1 MSNLNTPGNAGFNQ
15 YPPGPHS
22 GVPTDPHAH
31 VAPDSLDREIRTIMR
46 SRWAKWV
53 GVSLLCV
60 VLAIGIY
67 MSIT

>member
-1 MSNLNTPGNAGFNQ
+1 
-15 YPPGPHS
+15 
-22 GVPTDPHAH
+22 VPTDPHAH